1 MMRAVQPAAREGNLD
16 RPTVSVV
23 VPVFNSEASLDE
35 LCERIVATMQSFSPA
50 FWELIL
56 VNDGSED
63 GSWDRVI
70 AWSGEHREIRGLD
83 LTRNWGQHNALLAG
97 IHAARHE
104 VIVTLDDDLQNP
116 PEEIP
121 KLLGA
126 LGPEL
131 DCVYGVPV
139 AVQQAVYR
147 RFGAVAVRATIR
159 ALTRRSAVSL
169 ATGFRALRRGLADD
183 LPEASGRHLA
193 LDGMLRAVTDRFGAV
208 EVDHQPRRAGRSNYS
223 FARLARLA
231 ITEIATDLPFRGD
244 RAPAVRSYGVRAVT
258 ESRSSDDGRG

>member
-1 MMRAVQPAAREGNLD
+1 M
-16 RPTVSVV
+16 SVV

-35 LCERIVATMQSFSPA
+35 LCERIVATMDSLSLA
-50 FWELIL
+50 SWEVIL

-63 GSWDRVI
+63 ASWERVVGL
-70 AWSGEHREIRGLD
+70 SGEHREIRGID

-121 KLLGA
+121 NLLDA

-131 DCVYGVPV
+131 DVVYGIPV
-139 AVQQAVYR
+139 AVQQVAYR

-159 ALTRRSAVSL
+159 ALTRRRAVSL
-169 ATGFRALRRGLADD
+169 ATGFRALRRDLADD
-183 LPEASGRHLA
+183 LPEESGRHLA

-223 FARLARLA
+223 LARLARLA
-231 ITEIATDLPFRGD
+231 LTEIATDLPFRSR
-244 RAPAVRSYGVRAVT
+244 RAPRVRSYGVRAVT
-258 ESRSSDDGRG
+258 ESRSSNDGRG